1 MDKRQLKA
9 VAPRGV
15 RGKVFNFRASE
26 MRFPVFSGAIK
37 SGLLAELVHLFFN
50 HVFVIRFYV
59 QFRGFDRT
67 TPGSAPVNII
77 CHMHVLNCPSCFMV
91 VFSRKLSN
99 YCKCQITISG
109 GLPMKMPGRVGDT
122 PLVGCGGY
130 ANTVAAAS
138 TTGHGESLMRTVLA
152 WDVVRNV
159 EDGLSPVLACEKS
172 VNKMATS
179 IQGVGGVI
187 ALNSNGEFGK
197 AFSTDHIAW
206 ASVRECVVKFGLG
219 DQADEQEV
227 PF

>member
-1 MDKRQLKA
+1 
-9 VAPRGV
+9 
-15 RGKVFNFRASE
+15 
-26 MRFPVFSGAIK
+26 
-37 SGLLAELVHLFFN
+37 
-50 HVFVIRFYV
+50 
-59 QFRGFDRT
+59 
-67 TPGSAPVNII
+67 
-77 CHMHVLNCPSCFMV
+77 
-91 VFSRKLSN
+91 
-99 YCKCQITISG
+99 
-109 GLPMKMPGRVGDT
+109 MKMPGRVGDT

-159 EDGLSPVLACEKS
+159 EDGLSPALACEKC

-187 ALNSNGEFGK
+187 ALNSKGEFGK
-197 AFSTDHIAW
+197 AFCTDHMAW
-206 ASVRECVVKFGLG
+206 ASVSRRVVKFGLG